1 MGLYETLLETYGQ
14 NEPILKTEI
23 TYKNYSKPWIAKEL
37 AKLCDDKKIVR
48 FEKGVY
54 YIPSQTPFGPGKLN
68 PYKVLEKKYLYKGSD
83 VIGYYAGVK
92 LLNQTGLSTQM
103 ANAVEIYTNNET
115 SIVRE
120 VKIGSQKVLLRKA
133 RTSITKE
140 NAAVLCFLELMNQVP
155 ASYFNDERRAV
166 IKNYIQEKQITRKDI
181 TCYAPVFPDK
191 AMRTLVESEVIYLVT
206 L

>member
-1 MGLYETLLETYGQ
+1 MEFYQYLLNGYGK
-14 NEPILKTEI
+14 NEPILFGEI
-23 TYKNYSKPWIAKEL
+23 KYRDYSEAWLYKALNR
-37 AKLCDDKKIVR
+37 LCDEGKIVR

-181 TCYAPVFPDK
+181 TRYAPVFPDK